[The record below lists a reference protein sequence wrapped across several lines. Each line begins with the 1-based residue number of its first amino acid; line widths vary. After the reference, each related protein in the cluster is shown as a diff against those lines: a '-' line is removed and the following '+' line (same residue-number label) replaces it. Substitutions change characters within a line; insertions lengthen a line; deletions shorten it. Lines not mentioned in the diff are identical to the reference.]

1 MQEED
6 LECSNSLKCIDNS
19 RDSVL
24 HKMYVSNVG
33 NRLREM
39 QTPSDIDCQRWPWEL
54 MQNAKDSI
62 SGTNRDSV
70 EVILEITDDS
80 VIFQHDGCPFNGKTY
95 LALLYKYSEGKA
107 NNTESTG
114 RFGTG
119 FLTTHSLSKVVKM
132 EGPIIDEDETICG
145 FEVTMYRDGKNN
157 EELIDGMI
165 KMENEKKFWRKKHP
179 RWTKF
184 NYILKTKRNI
194 ESSKLGAYNFK
205 INIVLTMLFNQK
217 FKKVELKSKDI
228 NLIYEKNKELQK
240 EEKNN
245 IEIIAYTLTNVNI
258 NELKSRVFLHSKI
271 NEKSEELTEHFDKE
285 RYLTVECAL
294 EIDPTNKT
302 IICNEKSPC
311 LFCSLPLVGSENHIL
326 PFILNSNDFEPSTER
341 QEILLDGAE
350 IKKDEKRN
358 NKEVP
363 TDVGINRYILR
374 RSYELFGRIVKY
386 CSENKYNNLHLLC
399 RGLKDIPNVGK
410 YFDKKWY
417 LENYMKDMR
426 NILYKYPIIYNT
438 NDELSLIK
446 EMNFPIYDKYE
457 EKFTE
462 IYYKLVK
469 ELYIYVPRYEESIQ
483 WSKYLWENGLE
494 TNRIDIHK
502 LIDKY
507 NESKHSIEYNNCFI
521 KFIWENYKEL
531 TFTKRVLINQ
541 ENEYILYNEK
551 EFAQSINVNED
562 IINCVEEL
570 GNKWRQNHLKTNI
583 TSIDIPIKHNI
594 DFAINIIKKAIDND
608 KENSYILARYVEK
621 NNKKRETIYH
631 LSKLL
636 FEKKIREKY
645 IVEDFKEEIW
655 RDADTYLINKM
666 VETAESWDKF
676 SSVALN
682 VEDYNILL
690 NFFYEN
696 NNRIF
701 DNKKLLPSINGYFY
715 FLKDLY
721 MEYNINN
728 KIKEGAKKYTD
739 LNFNDKIL
747 NPLIKINNLNIAKY
761 CNDDLLNEI
770 NKFFQDKLDSL
781 EKVELSKIL
790 IHFLPELEENEMN
803 KNIIQKH
810 NNIREIYSFIY
821 KESLEREILNTK
833 VNTIWNSIDKYIMVD
848 IQNKLQKLKKLEENS
863 LNNYI
868 EFLNK
873 YQNFFDF
880 NEYNLIPNSYGKL
893 LNICELK
900 DFNDIPVDI
909 LDGIKKVFYLDLKSI
924 STYKGIKIHSITK
937 ISFLQIGDIIQKCFA
952 NKKKEDEYMFNYKT
966 TFDLSKII
974 IKYVPINEERKE
986 YQVRLY
992 KLYKL
997 FDKSIGNMIEVDSYE
1012 NLYRNINESIVQY
1025 INEKINDCKD
1035 VSGTKKYINDIFQ
1048 FINENSDLLHP
1059 NEYNILPNQEG
1070 ELKKLYEL
1078 YKDNKILEE
1087 LKDIASDLK
1096 NIRKLLMDNKITK
1109 FIPDKIMTNEYLK
1122 NIINEGIEY
1131 RNIDIRKILQYF
1143 PKNDNN
1149 KKQKDIKFLYE
1160 NLCYKDKKPWKE
1172 YEIDLE
1178 PSFWEKAN
1186 EYALKKCIKLLKEQK
1201 SLKDIDS
1208 NEEKAL
1214 LILETLY
1221 KYIRPELPEN
1231 SYLKIIPNQYGKL
1244 FKYSELN
1251 EEKELNQNF
1260 KRMLKDIFNYDISFY
1275 LKHKKLKLKLPR
1287 ELSINNEIILI
1298 IEEGFREEKPKKFGN
1313 WKDNQ
1318 NIGLLKKAKELIKF
1332 YPNKKENN
1340 YVFSFIECY
1349 KALAEEDFE
1358 EEEINTSMEMLW
1370 DKAIKI
1376 LLNELLEIID
1386 IDKNISETSSRI
1398 KLDED
1403 KTIEKL
1409 NILYSILFKFELN
1422 KRYTKLNFIPNMK
1435 GVYKKLNEIFSNNNI
1450 DEELIKILSLL
1461 NEKESFEHK
1470 LIHQKINLNKS
1481 HAQKSLE
1488 DIATVI
1494 DKEIKTQYTKIDII
1508 IQSKEE
1514 VKIDDNLKQACGL
1527 LIQKWFRENKGKID
1541 LFEFT
1546 KNHLVD
1552 ISVKILLDKKIKD
1565 ILENLLI
1572 NDPTTLIEIL
1582 NFQNP
1587 MAPILW
1593 SDESMIDDI
1602 SEMSMSINETRDN
1615 SLVQQNNFNHMNF
1628 LNFINGNNDNNNDNI
1643 INNNN
1648 INDDNNIINIG
1659 NNNNIIRNRRNN
1671 NYNNYLMNII
1681 RNRYDEGIHNY
1692 CLSQAYVYEELLA
1705 SNLFDEINWKNRLDE
1720 NEYGELITLNE
1731 HRYKVKKV
1739 VETFDFIVK
1748 TKQNKQYKISVKRGD
1763 KSRNNYLKFAYT
1775 SSQWDLFKNEP
1786 QNIIFAFVSLNR
1798 IHPEIIFAKNIDLRD
1813 L

>member
-6 LECSNSLKCIDNS
+6 LECSNYLKCIDNS

-70 EVILEITDDS
+70 EVILEITDDT

-145 FEVTMYRDGKNN
+145 FEVTMYRDRKNN

-245 IEIIAYTLTNVNI
+245 VEIITYTLTNVNI

-374 RSYELFGRIVKY
+374 RSYELFERIVKY

-457 EKFTE
+457 ENFTE

-494 TNRIDIHK
+494 TNRIDINK

-507 NESKHSIEYNNCFI
+507 NESKHSVEYNNCFI

-583 TSIDIPIKHNI
+583 TSIEIPIKHNI
-594 DFAINIIKKAIDND
+594 DFAINIIKKAIEND
-608 KENSYILARYVEK
+608 KENCYILARYVEK

-666 VETAESWDKF
+666 VETAESWDIF
-676 SSVALN
+676 SSVTLN

-701 DNKKLLPSINGYFY
+701 DNKKLLPSINGFFY

-739 LNFNDKIL
+739 LNYNDKIL

-781 EKVELSKIL
+781 DKEKKKKIL

-810 NNIREIYSFIY
+810 NNIREIYNFIY
-821 KESLEREILNTK
+821 KESLEREILSTK
-833 VNTIWNSIDKYIMVD
+833 VNTIWNSIDKYIMID

-863 LNNYI
+863 LKNYI

-873 YQNFFDF
+873 YQNCFDF

-893 LNICELK
+893 LNISELK

-937 ISFLQIGDIIQKCFA
+937 ISFLQIGDIIQKCFS
-952 NKKKEDEYMFNYKT
+952 NKKKEDKYMFNYKT
-966 TFDLSKII
+966 TYDLSRII

-992 KLYKL
+992 KLFKL

-1012 NLYRNINESIVQY
+1012 NLYRNINESIIQY
-1025 INEKINDCKD
+1025 INEKINDCRD
-1035 VSGTKKYINDIFQ
+1035 VLGTKKYIIDIFQ
-1048 FINENSDLLHP
+1048 FIIENSDLLHP
-1059 NEYNILPNQEG
+1059 NEYNILPHQEG

-1109 FIPDKIMTNEYLK
+1109 FIPDKILTNEYLK

-1131 RNIDIRKILQYF
+1131 RNLDIRK
-1143 PKNDNN
+1143 
-1149 KKQKDIKFLYE
+1149 
-1160 NLCYKDKKPWKE
+1160 
-1172 YEIDLE
+1172 
-1178 PSFWEKAN
+1178 
-1186 EYALKKCIKLLKEQK
+1186 
-1201 SLKDIDS
+1201 
-1208 NEEKAL
+1208 
-1214 LILETLY
+1214 
-1221 KYIRPELPEN
+1221 
-1231 SYLKIIPNQYGKL
+1231 
-1244 FKYSELN
+1244 
-1251 EEKELNQNF
+1251 
-1260 KRMLKDIFNYDISFY
+1260 MLK
-1275 LKHKKLKLKLPR
+1275 
-1287 ELSINNEIILI
+1287 
-1298 IEEGFREEKPKKFGN
+1298 
-1313 WKDNQ
+1313 
-1318 NIGLLKKAKELIKF
+1318 
-1332 YPNKKENN
+1332 
-1340 YVFSFIECY
+1340 
-1349 KALAEEDFE
+1349 
-1358 EEEINTSMEMLW
+1358 
-1370 DKAIKI
+1370 
-1376 LLNELLEIID
+1376 
-1386 IDKNISETSSRI
+1386 
-1398 KLDED
+1398 
-1403 KTIEKL
+1403 
-1409 NILYSILFKFELN
+1409 
-1422 KRYTKLNFIPNMK
+1422 
-1435 GVYKKLNEIFSNNNI
+1435 
-1450 DEELIKILSLL
+1450 
-1461 NEKESFEHK
+1461 
-1470 LIHQKINLNKS
+1470 
-1481 HAQKSLE
+1481 
-1488 DIATVI
+1488 
-1494 DKEIKTQYTKIDII
+1494 
-1508 IQSKEE
+1508 
-1514 VKIDDNLKQACGL
+1514 
-1527 LIQKWFRENKGKID
+1527 
-1541 LFEFT
+1541 
-1546 KNHLVD
+1546 
-1552 ISVKILLDKKIKD
+1552 
-1565 ILENLLI
+1565 
-1572 NDPTTLIEIL
+1572 
-1582 NFQNP
+1582 
-1587 MAPILW
+1587 
-1593 SDESMIDDI
+1593 
-1602 SEMSMSINETRDN
+1602 
-1615 SLVQQNNFNHMNF
+1615 
-1628 LNFINGNNDNNNDNI
+1628 
-1643 INNNN
+1643 
-1648 INDDNNIINIG
+1648 
-1659 NNNNIIRNRRNN
+1659 
-1671 NYNNYLMNII
+1671 
-1681 RNRYDEGIHNY
+1681 
-1692 CLSQAYVYEELLA
+1692 
-1705 SNLFDEINWKNRLDE
+1705 
-1720 NEYGELITLNE
+1720 
-1731 HRYKVKKV
+1731 
-1739 VETFDFIVK
+1739 
-1748 TKQNKQYKISVKRGD
+1748 
-1763 KSRNNYLKFAYT
+1763 
-1775 SSQWDLFKNEP
+1775 
-1786 QNIIFAFVSLNR
+1786 
-1798 IHPEIIFAKNIDLRD
+1798 
-1813 L
+1813 